1 MASGY
6 GHEMHDAC
14 TATLFLQ
21 EFSVFVVHS
30 TICAVHHRI
39 VSEYPQGHAGNQH
52 NALIV
57 ESAGR
62 LQECHAHPMNRTP
75 WRRWILD
82 GHRATV
88 CKHPYGHLTICR
100 FLNGSDDGVVPLLR
114 DAPTGRLSG
123 EHPYTAGRWASNVMA
138 HDGPGIAVD
147 LKSRIPSS
155 TSPMAVIVL

>member
-14 TATLFLQ
+14 TATLLLQ
-21 EFSVFVVHS
+21 EFGVFVLHS

-39 VSEYPQGHAGNQH
+39 VSEHPQGHAGNQH
-52 NALIV
+52 NARIV

-62 LQECHAHPMNRTP
+62 LQECHAYPMYRTP
-75 WRRWILD
+75 WRRWLLD
-82 GHRATV
+82 GHHVTV

-100 FLNGSDDGVVPLLR
+100 RLDGSDDGVVPLLR

-123 EHPYTAGRWASNVMA
+123 EHPYTAGRWTSNVMA
-138 HDGPGIAVD
+138 NDGPGIAVD
-147 LKSRIPSS
+147 LAVVSPPS
-155 TSPMAVIVL
+155 TSPTAVNAP